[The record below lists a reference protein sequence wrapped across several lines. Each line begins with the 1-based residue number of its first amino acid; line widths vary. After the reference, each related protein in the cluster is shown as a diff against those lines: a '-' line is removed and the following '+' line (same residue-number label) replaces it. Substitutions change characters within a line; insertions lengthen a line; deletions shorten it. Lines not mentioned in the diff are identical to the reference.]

1 MKCTSC
7 ESVWKF
13 KCETSFSHPMLS
25 HLPINAFGSLCL
37 MRRIRIGDVSLL
49 VMGHGFF
56 VSFSNSASHL
66 RFTKSNSIL
75 ILAIVPS
82 FSAIAPS
89 FSAIA
94 HNSKSLLRFFLDSSS
109 ALARLFFDSRSIRA
123 YFFLV
128 EMISSSSST
137 IFNSMYLHEVHFM
150 FCKITSACIN
160 NNEFSRTQCTSC
172 MQTPFHA

>member
-13 KCETSFSHPMLS
+13 KCETSFSHPMIS

-37 MRRIRIGDVSLL
+37 MRRIKIGDVSLL
-49 VMGHGFF
+49 VVGRGFF
-56 VSFSNSASHL
+56 VSFSNSASHF

-75 ILAIVPS
+75 ILAIIPS
-82 FSAIAPS
+82 FFAIAPSFLAIAPS
-89 FSAIA
+89 FSAIV

-109 ALARLFFDSRSIRA
+109 ALAILFFDSSSALFDSRSIRA
-123 YFFLV
+123 SFFLV

-137 IFNSMYLHEVHFM
+137 IFNSMYLQHAH
-150 FCKITSACIN
+150 SALRV
-160 NNEFSRTQCTSC
+160 SA
-172 MQTPFHA
+172 FHVSAFYVL